1 MSYTLVLS
9 KQAEADLLDV
19 LQYTFDSFGERQY
32 WIYRDLIKEAID
44 IITETPLNVASRSR
58 DELATGARTYHIS
71 KPKFRASHFLLYR
84 INEQEQQVELGRI
97 LHETVDLDRQLP
109 TNFKK

>member
-32 WIYRDLIKEAID
+32 WIYRDLIQEAINL
-44 IITETPLNVASRSR
+44 ITETPLHVASRSR
-58 DELATGARTYHIS
+58 HELAVNARTYHIS

-84 INEQEQQVELGRI
+84 INENEQQIELGRI
-97 LHETVDLDRQLP
+97 LHENVDIERQLP
-109 TNFKK
+109 TNFE